1 MCNTSKN
8 PYTSKMCFHLFVI
21 NGREHVIYTFSNPKT
36 ISEFPWLNDKVKNGP
51 LFFAYYD
58 IFIPALQK
66 ILFNMKYSSK
76 KRTKFNIK

>member
-1 MCNTSKN
+1 
-8 PYTSKMCFHLFVI
+8 MCFHLFVI

-58 IFIPALQK
+58 IFIPAL
-66 ILFNMKYSSK
+66 
-76 KRTKFNIK
+76 